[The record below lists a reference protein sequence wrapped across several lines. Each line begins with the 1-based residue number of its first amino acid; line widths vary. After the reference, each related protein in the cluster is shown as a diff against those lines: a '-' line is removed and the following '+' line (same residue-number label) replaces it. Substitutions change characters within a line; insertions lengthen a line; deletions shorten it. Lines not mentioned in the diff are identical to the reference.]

1 MLFLHIVYI
10 TWNMAMPNVI
20 YEAVWNHLCIQY
32 NMNHSYK
39 YGILLKVIVRY
50 CKLYYTVY
58 ESRYET
64 KDWYFFK
71 CDAG

>member
-1 MLFLHIVYI
+1 
-10 TWNMAMPNVI
+10 MAMPNVI

-64 KDWYFFK
+64 KD
-71 CDAG
+71 